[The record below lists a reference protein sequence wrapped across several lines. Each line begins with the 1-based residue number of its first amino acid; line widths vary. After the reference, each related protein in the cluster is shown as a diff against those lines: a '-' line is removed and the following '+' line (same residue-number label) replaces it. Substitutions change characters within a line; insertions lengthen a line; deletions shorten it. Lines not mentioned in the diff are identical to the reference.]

1 MIKIT
6 MVNEVSID
14 EILSRAKADYTAYE
28 NTVKEIIAEVKA
40 KGDNALYGFAEKFD
54 KVKLSS
60 LKVTEEEIDKA
71 FAEADDKLI
80 ATIERAKNNIEEYH
94 GRQVRTGFEYKTK
107 DGAVLG
113 QKIIPVESACVYV
126 PGGTAAYPST
136 VLMNIIPARLAGVEK
151 IYMTT
156 PPSKDGGIN
165 KNILIA
171 AKLAGV
177 TEIYKIGGAQA
188 IAAFAYGTESV
199 PKADKIVGPGN
210 AYVATA
216 KRLVSG
222 EVGIDMIAGPSEILV
237 VADDGARA
245 KCVAADML
253 SQAEHDRIASAIL
266 VTDSERLAN
275 AVRQEIEI
283 QLKKLPREEIARASI
298 EANGKIIVA
307 DNLDEVIDIANAIS
321 PEHLELAVNN
331 PFAYL
336 DKIKNAGSVFLGYNT
351 PEAVGDYFAGA
362 NHTLPTSGTAKFSS
376 ALSVDDFIKKTQYI
390 YYSDAAL
397 ADAKEDIM
405 RFAESEGLSGH
416 ARSVGVRFEEEK

>member
-1 MIKIT
+1 M
-6 MVNEVSID
+6 
-14 EILSRAKADYTAYE
+14 YE
-28 NTVKEIIAEVKA
+28 NTVKEIIAEVKE

-245 KCVAADML
+245 KSVAADML

-266 VTDSERLAN
+266 VTDSKRLAN

-362 NHTLPTSGTAKFSS
+362 NHTLPTNGTAKFSS

>member
-14 EILSRAKADYTAYE
+14 EVLSRAKADYTVYE
-28 NTVKEIIAEVKA
+28 NTVKEIIAEVKE

-245 KCVAADML
+245 KSVAADML

-266 VTDSERLAN
+266 VTDSKRLAN

-362 NHTLPTSGTAKFSS
+362 NHTLPTNGTAKFSS